1 MKAVISATGMWTPK
15 DSISNE
21 ELVEAFNSYVD
32 KWNAE
37 NADDIAAGT
46 KDALEYSNAPF
57 IEKASGIKSRYVVS
71 KEPILDPNIMKP
83 LIPARSDDEPSI
95 LAEMAAK
102 AATQALETAGRK
114 PEDVDAVIVA
124 CSNLQRGYPAVAVE
138 VQDIL
143 GTSGFAFDMNVACS
157 SATFGIEAARGLI
170 MGGQARSILV
180 VNPEICT
187 AHLNFKD
194 RDSHFIFGDV
204 ATAVLLERDD
214 IAPAQHWEVIGAKL
228 ITQFSNNIRNNFGF
242 LNRCEESDDGRQA
255 DRRVDSGKT
264 RLSRRGLTDK
274 LFVQN
279 GRSVFKEVVPMV
291 AAMINEQCTE
301 NGIDPNDLKRMWLH
315 QANLNM
321 NILIAKKVLG
331 KDVSIEQS
339 PVVLDEYANTSSA
352 GSIIAFHKHSDDFK
366 GGDTGLICS
375 FGAGYSAGA
384 IFVKKV
390 A

>member
-1 MKAVISATGMWTPK
+1 VKAVISATGLWTPK

-21 ELVEAFNSYVD
+21 ELVTAFNSYVD

-71 KEPILDPNIMKP
+71 KAPILDPNIMKP
-83 LIPARSDDEPSI
+83 LIPARSNEEPSI

-114 PEDVDAVIVA
+114 AEDVDAVIVA

-143 GTSGFAFDMNVACS
+143 GTTGFAFDMNVACS

-242 LNRCEESDDGRQA
+242 LNRCEQSDNGRQT

-291 AAMINEQCTE
+291 AAMINEQCAE
-301 NGIDPNDLKRMWLH
+301 NNIDPHDLKRMWLH

-321 NILIAKKVLG
+321 NVLIAKKVLG

-352 GSIIAFHKHSDDFK
+352 GSIIAFHKHSDDFE
-366 GGDTGLICS
+366 GGEMGLICS

-384 IFVKKV
+384 IFVKK
-390 A
+390 AG